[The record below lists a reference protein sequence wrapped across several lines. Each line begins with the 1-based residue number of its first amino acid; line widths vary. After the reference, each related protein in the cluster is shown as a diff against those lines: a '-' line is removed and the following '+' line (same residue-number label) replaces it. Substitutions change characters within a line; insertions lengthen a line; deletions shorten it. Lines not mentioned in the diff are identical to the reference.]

1 MSRHL
6 QRLLTLLLALC
17 LAVTLAQ
24 PGFVAADDDDDW
36 DDDDEWSE
44 VDDDDWDDD
53 DDDDDD
59 WDDDAIDVDDPIF
72 VDASDWDE
80 DLNDYGNEDDDQPIA
95 ARAIVQLAPG
105 IDPDAF
111 AARYGAV
118 VLRVVAGP
126 NIVLLGIGDRSLASV
141 AAPMSAFAQDDE
153 MDDDELDD
161 DDDLDDLD
169 DNFDDDDIDDDVDTP
184 DDVDDDEDDFDEDD
198 DDVDDVDDD
207 DLQPVIDDDF
217 YTRYPVREDRRA
229 DLTAILSDPDVL
241 WAEFNFT
248 SRAPEGRPRY
258 FFTSSVGEPQ
268 VVEEP
273 ALPQGLEM
281 QPGVCATGNAVTV
294 AVLDTGVDTTHPAI
308 ADNIL
313 DNGVDM
319 LRVSRDVSDTG
330 NGIDDDG
337 DGLVDEMVGHGT
349 HVAGTILQVAPDAQ
363 ILPVKVLDSDGN
375 GDTFSVMAGIV
386 YAVEQ
391 DADII
396 NLSLGSTWDSAAIAW
411 AVSYAEQQGVLVIAA
426 AGNGDRET
434 PMEYPASNPGV
445 ISVAATDAAG
455 DKATY
460 SNYNTMVDISAP
472 GDNVASAYPGGTYT
486 TASGTSMSAPLVS
499 GTAALMLERSPT
511 MTPQVVR
518 DRVVNSAAPLNLSDP
533 AYDGKMGGGELD
545 VNAALVCGG

>member
-1 MSRHL
+1 MSRYP
-6 QRLLTLLLALC
+6 QRLLTVLLALC
-17 LAVTLAQ
+17 LALTMVQ
-24 PGFVAADDDDDW
+24 PGFVAADDDDW
-36 DDDDEWSE
+36 DDDDDWSE

-53 DDDDDD
+53 DWDDDLVDDIDDDDEADDDGVFVDVSD
-59 WDDDAIDVDDPIF
+59 WDDDLTGYGDD
-72 VDASDWDE
+72 
-80 DLNDYGNEDDDQPIA
+80 DDDQPIA

-105 IDPDAF
+105 VDPDAF

-126 NIVLLGIGDRSLASV
+126 NIVLLGIGDRSVASI
-141 AAPMSAFAQDDE
+141 AAPMSALAQDD
-153 MDDDELDD
+153 DDLDD
-161 DDDLDDLD
+161 VDDDLDDLD
-169 DNFDDDDIDDDVDTP
+169 DDDIDDD
-184 DDVDDDEDDFDEDD
+184 DVDE
-198 DDVDDVDDD
+198 VDDD

-217 YTRYPVREDRRA
+217 YTQYPVREDRRA
-229 DLTAILSDPDVL
+229 DLTAILGDPDVL

-281 QPGVCATGNAVTV
+281 QPGVCATGEAVTV
-294 AVLDTGVDTTHPAI
+294 AVLDTGLDATHPAI
-308 ADNIL
+308 ADNVLETGI
-313 DNGVDM
+313 NM
-319 LRVSRDVSDTG
+319 LRVTRDISDTG

-349 HVAGTILQVAPDAQ
+349 HVAGTILQVAPDAR

-411 AVSYAEQQGVLVIAA
+411 AVSYAEEQGVLVIAA

-434 PMEYPASNPGV
+434 PMEYPASNAGV

-460 SNYNTMVDISAP
+460 SNYNGMVDISAP

-499 GTAALMLERSPT
+499 GTAALMLERSPA
-511 MTPQVVR
+511 MTPQVIR
-518 DRVVNSAAPLNLSDP
+518 DRVVNTAAPLDLSNP
-533 AYDGKMGGGELD
+533 AHDGKMGGGELD

>member
-53 DDDDDD
+53 DDDDVDD
-59 WDDDAIDVDDPIF
+59 VDDDIDDDDPIF

-153 MDDDELDD
+153 MDDEDDLDYLDD
-161 DDDLDDLD
+161 DDL
-169 DNFDDDDIDDDVDTP
+169 
-184 DDVDDDEDDFDEDD
+184 
-198 DDVDDVDDD
+198 
-207 DLQPVIDDDF
+207 DDDF

-518 DRVVNSAAPLNLSDP
+518 DRVVNTAAPLNLSDP